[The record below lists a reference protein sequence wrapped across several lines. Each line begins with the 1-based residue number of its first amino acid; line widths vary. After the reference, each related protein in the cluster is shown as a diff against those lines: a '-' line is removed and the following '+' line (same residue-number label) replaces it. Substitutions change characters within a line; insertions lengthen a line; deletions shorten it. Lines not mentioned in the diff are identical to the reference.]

1 MELNTINKK
10 VGDIY
15 WLTSKGEIAHPH
27 VIIHIDDID
36 GLITLCSITTNMR
49 KLNMPGNILLNIG
62 EGNLKEL
69 SIVEVTKELSVNSSQ
84 LNKYIGS
91 LSLERINEII
101 NGINFVNKSFLN
113 NHI

>member
-27 VIIHIDDID
+27 VIIHIDNID
-36 GLITLCSITTNMR
+36 GLITLCSITTNMK
-49 KLNMPGNILLNIG
+49 KLDMPGNVVLNIG
-62 EGNLKEL
+62 EGNLETQ
-69 SIVEVTKELSVNSSQ
+69 SIVEVSKEISLDPSQ
-84 LNKYIGS
+84 LDEYIGT

-101 NGINFVNKSFLN
+101 NGINFINKSFLN